1 MACLGEV
8 LNVEFA
14 AVGRQRVLQ
23 NDARLTLES
32 KILGAMARVAPG
44 AVDW

>member
-14 AVGRQRVLQ
+14 AIGHQRVLQ
-23 NDARLTLES
+23 NEARLTLGL

-44 AVDW
+44 AVDC